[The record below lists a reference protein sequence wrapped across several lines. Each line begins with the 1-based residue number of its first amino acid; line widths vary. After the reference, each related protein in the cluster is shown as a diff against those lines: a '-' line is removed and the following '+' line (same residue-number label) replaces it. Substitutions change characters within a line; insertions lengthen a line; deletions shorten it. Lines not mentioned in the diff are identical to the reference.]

1 MPNRYEREIEEILR
15 NLEHTDSKPGSGQK
29 AGERMRRRART
40 PVRPRPRMTF
50 SFHFTV
56 TEWLLIITVVAAL
69 LAGGYAY
76 YQKEADIFSGAVALI
91 GILALILVALS
102 PFVFRQRNAPTAAR
116 YTKVTQLRRSPMD
129 AIKTRWNLFMLK
141 LRYRRRN
148 DLR

>member
-15 NLEHTDSKPGSGQK
+15 NLEHTDSKPSSVQK
-29 AGERMRRRART
+29 AGERMRRRASV

-56 TEWLLIITVVAAL
+56 TEWLLIITIVAAL
-69 LAGGYAY
+69 LAGGYGY
-76 YQKEADIFSGAVALI
+76 YQKDIFSGVVALI

-102 PFVFRQRNAPTAAR
+102 PFVFRQWNTPTATR
-116 YTKVTQLRRSPMD
+116 STKVTPLRRSPMD